1 MSTHVRRK
9 AVPVIDV
16 SPLLARSHPP
26 ASASTSTSTAIDEA
40 QQALDVLLTLVDA
53 PDAVI
58 DMVL

>member
-1 MSTHVRRK
+1 MSDASSELRGLEGLRK
-9 AVPVIDV
+9 DLMDEVAALNDKI
-16 SPLLARSHPP
+16 
-26 ASASTSTSTAIDEA
+26 SAQRQIIDEA